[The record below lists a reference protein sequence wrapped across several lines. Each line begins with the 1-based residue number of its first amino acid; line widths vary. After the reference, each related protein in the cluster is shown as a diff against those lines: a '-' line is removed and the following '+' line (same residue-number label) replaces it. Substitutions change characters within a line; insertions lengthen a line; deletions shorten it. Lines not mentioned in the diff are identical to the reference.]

1 MSIRPK
7 RVALRF
13 LLFALFGLLLEVFLS
28 SIIGFWKGDI
38 TPRGHTSVW
47 MVFDYGLLGV
57 LLMPMARPLMRW
69 GVPLPARAFV
79 YMLAIFAVEY
89 VSGVIFTALGMQIW
103 NDSWCR
109 WNIHDHIALDF
120 APVWYALGLIVEF
133 LYGKFDAMALVAVR
147 GLTADDIERIA
158 PE

>member
-1 MSIRPK
+1 MSTQVK

-28 SIIGFWKGDI
+28 SAIGFWKGDL

-57 LLMPMARPLMRW
+57 LLMPMARPLIRR
-69 GVPLPARAFV
+69 GVPLAARAFV
-79 YMLAIFAVEY
+79 YMLAIYAVEY
-89 VSGVIFTALGMQIW
+89 VSGVLFTALGIQVW
-103 NDSWCR
+103 NNHWCR

-120 APVWYALGLIVEF
+120 APVWYTLGLAAEF
-133 LYGKFDAMALVAVR
+133 LYRKFDAMALVAAS
-147 GLTADDIERIA
+147 GLTADDLERIA